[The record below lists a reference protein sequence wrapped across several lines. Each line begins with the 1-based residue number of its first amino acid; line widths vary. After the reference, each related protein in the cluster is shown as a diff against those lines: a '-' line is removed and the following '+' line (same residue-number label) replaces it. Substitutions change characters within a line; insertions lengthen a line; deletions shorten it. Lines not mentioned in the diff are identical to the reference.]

1 MLADDDGVAT
11 GSWEILVPPTHG
23 EATLNAITGEWSYTP
38 DEHYNGPD
46 AFTVAV
52 TDDSDQGN
60 VGTLDVEITV
70 TPIDDPATFS
80 GDLSVNGVALT
91 TVTGTLVA
99 TDDADGMS
107 NPNYTVTGS
116 VPAARQISTA
126 TPVWTFDAT
135 DACNDTFTVTVTDDD
150 GNEASQV
157 ISVWVTSACL
167 TSIWTPTIPI
177 MTTR

>member
-1 MLADDDGVAT
+1 MAGDLEAADDDGVAS
-11 GSWEILVPPTHG
+11 GSWKFSCHPPTVKP
-23 EATLNAITGEWSYTP
+23 LLDAITGEWTYTP

-107 NPNYTVTGS
+107 NPNYTVTG
-116 VPAARQISTA
+116 PGYLRYRRYRQQHRC
-126 TPVWTFDAT
+126 VDVR
-135 DACNDTFTVTVTDDD
+135 CNGCVQRHLYRD
-150 GNEASQV
+150 
-157 ISVWVTSACL
+157 
-167 TSIWTPTIPI
+167 
-177 MTTR
+177 RHR